1 MMNFE
6 RDTSCLIIID
16 MLNDFV
22 REDGSLIVPKAE
34 GLIPNQKKILDAFNR
49 LDMTVLYLT
58 DHHQPDDDE
67 FKQWPP
73 HAVIG
78 TWGSQIIDELKP
90 DSERQVITKRRY
102 SGFFGT
108 DLDLRLREKRIESLF
123 LVGVLTDI
131 CVMYTSAD
139 ALSRGYKVT
148 VISDATASSSEKNH
162 EFALQHMKEVLG
174 ANLLTTGEVMET
186 LTSMN

>member
-1 MMNFE
+1 MRLE
-6 RDTSCLIIID
+6 QDTSCLIIID

-22 REDGSLIVPKAE
+22 KENGSLIVPKAKS
-34 GLIPNQKKILDAFNR
+34 LIPNQKKLLDAFNR
-49 LDMTVLYLT
+49 RNMRVLHLV
-58 DHHQPDDDE
+58 DNHQPDDDE

-90 DSERQVITKRRY
+90 DSKGQVVPKRRY

-108 DLDLRLREKRIESLF
+108 DLDLRLREKKIESVL

-131 CVMYTSAD
+131 CVMYTAAD
-139 ALSRGYKVT
+139 ALSRGYKVG
-148 VISDATASSSEKNH
+148 VISDGTASSSDENH
-162 EFALQHMKEVLG
+162 EFALKHMKEVLG
-174 ANLLTTGEVMET
+174 ATILTSKEAVET
-186 LTSMN
+186 LASIN